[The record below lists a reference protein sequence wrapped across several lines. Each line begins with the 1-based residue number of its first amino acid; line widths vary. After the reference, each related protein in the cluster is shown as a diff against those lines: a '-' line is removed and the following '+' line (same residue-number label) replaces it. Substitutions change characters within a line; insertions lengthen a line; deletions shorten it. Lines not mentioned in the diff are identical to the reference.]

1 MLIFVIKKLRERK
14 NLSII
19 DLCEKTNLSRSYLTK
34 LENNK
39 LDNCSVNVLEK
50 ISDALEVNIKDLF
63 YSKSDIETLKKK
75 LNKTVDK
82 YGLSSNEALEIS
94 RIIDSLINI
103 MNREKDL

>member
-1 MLIFVIKKLRERK
+1 MLIFIIKNLRKRK
-14 NLSII
+14 NLTLNELSN
-19 DLCEKTNLSRSYLTK
+19 KTGLSTSFLSK

-39 LDNCSVNVLEK
+39 LDNCSVNSLEK
-50 ISDALEVNIKDLF
+50 ISIALETNIKDLF
-63 YSKSDIETLKKK
+63 YSTLDIEDLKKK
-75 LNKTVDK
+75 LDKSVDK

>member
-39 LDNCSVNVLEK
+39 TDNCSVNVLEK
-50 ISDALEVNIKDLF
+50 ISDALDVNIKDLF

>member
-39 LDNCSVNVLEK
+39 TDNCSVNVLEK

-75 LNKTVDK
+75 LNQIVDK
-82 YGLSSNEALEIS
+82 YGLNSKEALEIS
-94 RIIDSLINI
+94 QIIDLLINI
-103 MNREKDL
+103 MNKEKDL

>member
-19 DLCEKTNLSRSYLTK
+19 DLCDKTNLSRSYLTK

-50 ISDALEVNIKDLF
+50 ISDALDVNIKDLF

-82 YGLSSNEALEIS
+82 YGLDSKETLEIS
-94 RIIDSLINI
+94 QIIDSLINI

>member
-39 LDNCSVNVLEK
+39 TDNCSVNVLEK
-50 ISDALEVNIKDLF
+50 ISDALDVNIKDLF

-75 LNKTVDK
+75 LNRIVDK